1 MADLITILSSGSSS
15 GGSSLPMW
23 STLLMFVPIIAIMYF
38 LMIRPQRKKEKKEQ
52 EMRNTLQIGDEIV
65 TAGGIIGI
73 VFSIKDDTVII
84 ETGGD
89 RSKIRI
95 KRYAI
100 SQVLTIHD
108 NPEK

>member
-1 MADLITILSSGSSS
+1 MHILLTTLTTGTTSSS
-15 GGSSLPMW
+15 TMSSIPM
-23 STLLMFVPIIAIMYF
+23 LAMLAGVFVLMYF
-38 LMIRPQRKKEKKEQ
+38 ILIRPQKKKEKKEQ
-52 EMRNTLQIGDEIV
+52 QMRSNLQIGDEIV

-73 VFSIKDDTVII
+73 VFSIKDDTVVI

-100 SQVLTIHD
+100 ASVETIHEE
-108 NPEK
+108 NA

>member
-1 MADLITILSSGSSS
+1 MHILLTPLTTASSESNAMSSVWMMVMLA
-15 GGSSLPMW
+15 GIFAL
-23 STLLMFVPIIAIMYF
+23 MYF
-38 LMIRPQRKKEKKEQ
+38 FLIRPQKKKEKKDQ
-52 EMRNTLQIGDEIV
+52 QMRSNLQIGDEIV

-73 VFSIKDDTVII
+73 VFSIKDDTVVI

-100 SQVLTIHD
+100 ASVETIHD
-108 NPEK
+108 NA